1 MHLSIFQV
9 STNPKTLINNC
20 TASLEVPLL
29 KKVMNGD
36 RILKRERERERK
48 REILDIRY

>member
-1 MHLSIFQV
+1 MIYLSIHLSIYQV

-29 KKVMNGD
+29 KVMNGD
-36 RILKRERERERK
+36 RILKRERERER
-48 REILDIRY
+48 DIRY